1 LNASKTFLLCINF
14 FQSLLEFLRRTIK
27 AMADLKTP
35 VSTQSP
41 NKGQTTDYP
50 KSSPLKASTDAPP
63 ESPTTARPL
72 DFDDEAQ
79 ETGTTETDSTP
90 APPPKDAA
98 STKPARPISQ
108 REQNENTLREA
119 FPTIDAAVVKAV
131 LTASRGEVEPAF
143 NALLGMSDP
152 DAAKETE
159 VPPAKPPRP
168 TAKLTQLEADEK
180 YARQLAE
187 HYSGVND
194 QNRTPRTSSRYNEN
208 LQGSR
213 IGKPGANPN
222 PDDVPWRSFIDGER
236 NPRMRPTLGDQVS
249 SHWTPLDDLPEIR
262 DNIKKG
268 FFETQSTVNKWLGNL
283 KKKIDG
289 EEDGGDFDSQPARPA
304 QGYNQQSY
312 GRRSG
317 DYARRSADMSRYD
330 ADPEVLGDDFSK
342 LEMRD
347 SEAAPKKP
355 ARPLANPD
363 LFRTASG
370 AKSPSG
376 SRKVSFQNGPPE
388 EIKDRDM
395 YGSATTP
402 AQPTS
407 ANKSSKWQP
416 LSTVE
421 PSPVA
426 ENDPFS
432 LDDSDEEKDAKP
444 MEMKEDDE
452 HERVQKATADAMKD
466 DIGDPQGT
474 ATK

>member
-1 LNASKTFLLCINF
+1 M
-14 FQSLLEFLRRTIK
+14 K
-27 AMADLKTP
+27 A
-35 VSTQSP
+35 
-41 NKGQTTDYP
+41 G
-50 KSSPLKASTDAPP
+50 TDAPP

-72 DFDDEAQ
+72 DFDDDGQ
-79 ETGTTETDSTP
+79 ETGTADTDATP
-90 APPPKDAA
+90 APLPKDEPPK
-98 STKPARPISQ
+98 KPSRPLSQ

-152 DAAKETE
+152 DAAKDTE

-168 TAKLTQLEADEK
+168 TATKLTQLEADEQ

-194 QNRTPRTSSRYNEN
+194 QNRPPRTSSRYNEQ

-213 IGKPGANPN
+213 IGKPGAKPN

-236 NPRMRPTLGDQVS
+236 NPRARPTLGDQVS

-289 EEDGGDFDSQPARPA
+289 EEDGEDFNSQPARPA

-330 ADPEVLGDDFSK
+330 ADPEVIGDDFSK
-342 LEMRD
+342 LELRD
-347 SEAAPKKP
+347 SETAPRKP

-363 LFRTASG
+363 LFRTATGPRS
-370 AKSPSG
+370 SPGS

-395 YGSATTP
+395 YGSASAP
-402 AQPTS
+402 ARPTS

-421 PSPVA
+421 PSPVTD
-426 ENDPFS
+426 NDPFS
-432 LDDSDEEKDAKP
+432 LEDSDEEKDAKP
-444 MEMKEDDE
+444 IEMKEDDD
-452 HERVQKATADAMKD
+452 HERVRGATADAMKD
-466 DIGDPQGT
+466 DIGHPAS
-474 ATK
+474 ATTK

>member
-1 LNASKTFLLCINF
+1 
-14 FQSLLEFLRRTIK
+14 
-27 AMADLKTP
+27 
-35 VSTQSP
+35 
-41 NKGQTTDYP
+41 
-50 KSSPLKASTDAPP
+50 LKAGTDAPP

-72 DFDDEAQ
+72 DFDDDGQ
-79 ETGTTETDSTP
+79 ETGTADTEATP
-90 APPPKDAA
+90 APLPKDEPPK
-98 STKPARPISQ
+98 KPTRPLSQ

-152 DAAKETE
+152 DAAKDTE

-168 TAKLTQLEADEK
+168 TTTKLTQLEADEQ

-187 HYSGVND
+187 HYSGAND
-194 QNRTPRTSSRYNEN
+194 QNRPPRTSSRYNEQ

-213 IGKPGANPN
+213 IGKPGAKPN

-236 NPRMRPTLGDQVS
+236 NPRARPTLGDQVS

-289 EEDGGDFDSQPARPA
+289 DEDGEDFNSQPARPA

-317 DYARRSADMSRYD
+317 DNARRSADMSRYD
-330 ADPEVLGDDFSK
+330 ADPEVIGDDFSK
-342 LEMRD
+342 LELRD
-347 SEAAPKKP
+347 SETAPRKP

-363 LFRTASG
+363 LFRTSTG
-370 AKSPSG
+370 PRSSPGS
-376 SRKVSFQNGPPE
+376 SRKVSFQNGPLE

-395 YGSATTP
+395 YGSATAP
-402 AQPTS
+402 ARPTS

-426 ENDPFS
+426 DNDPFS
-432 LDDSDEEKDAKP
+432 LEDSDEEKDAKP
-444 MEMKEDDE
+444 IEMKDD
-452 HERVQKATADAMKD
+452 HDHDRVRGATADAMKD
-466 DIGDPQGT
+466 DIGHPASA

>member
-1 LNASKTFLLCINF
+1 
-14 FQSLLEFLRRTIK
+14 
-27 AMADLKTP
+27 M
-35 VSTQSP
+35 
-41 NKGQTTDYP
+41 
-50 KSSPLKASTDAPP
+50 KASTDAPP

-79 ETGTTETDSTP
+79 ETGTTETEATP
-90 APPPKDAA
+90 APPPKDEA
-98 STKPARPISQ
+98 SSKPTKLLSQ

-119 FPTIDAAVVKAV
+119 FPAIDAAVVKAV

-152 DAAKETE
+152 DAVKETE
-159 VPPAKPPRP
+159 TPPAKPPRP
-168 TAKLTQLEADEK
+168 TATKLTQLEADEQ

-187 HYSGVND
+187 HYSGVSD
-194 QNRTPRTSSRYNEN
+194 QNRPPRTSSRYNEH

-213 IGKPGANPN
+213 VGKPGANPN

-236 NPRMRPTLGDQVS
+236 NSRPTLGDQVS

-268 FFETQSTVNKWLGNL
+268 FIETQSTVNKWLGNL

-289 EEDGGDFDSQPARPA
+289 EEEGNDLNSQPARPA

-317 DYARRSADMSRYD
+317 DVRRSADMSRYD

-347 SEAAPKKP
+347 SEAPPKKP

-370 AKSPSG
+370 AKSSPGS

-402 AQPTS
+402 ARPTS
-407 ANKSSKWQP
+407 ANKTSKWQP

-426 ENDPFS
+426 DNDPFS
-432 LDDSDEEKDAKP
+432 LEDSDEEKDAKP
-444 MEMKEDDE
+444 IEMKEESDD
-452 HERVQKATADAMKD
+452 HERVQKATTDAMKD
-466 DIGDPQGT
+466 DIGDPKST
-474 ATK
+474 AAK